1 MTLHFDN
8 DEQRRITYCFINS
21 ALFYYQWVIL
31 SDCWHVTNSDLRN
44 IKFNFDILSEK
55 QRNRLIELSDELSKD
70 LEKNKVRINTK
81 QTEFEYKHKYS
92 KKIWGKRY
100 VLC

>member
-1 MTLHFDN
+1 M
-8 DEQRRITYCFINS
+8 
-21 ALFYYQWVIL
+21 
-31 SDCWHVTNSDLRN
+31 TNSDLRN

-55 QRNRLIELSDELSKD
+55 QRNKLMELSDELSKD

-92 KKIWGKRY
+92 KKIIDKIDDIICSISGLDQLETKFIKNYTLKYR
-100 VLC
+100 LNKIEEGDM